1 MQLFQGAQQLPLG
14 FFLAPHRPHVR
25 RPALPPILPD
35 DLIPLAPSFAGH
47 AVRSEQTPALR
58 DRVPAASAAVAAA
71 AVAATPFAATP
82 VAVAA
87 TPVAAAVAA
96 ADTAAPL
103 AAAAGT
109 TAPLAAAAATHAAA
123 AIAQRAT
130 AVAAASDVWDVP

>member
-25 RPALPPILPD
+25 RPALPPILPA

-103 AAAAGT
+103 AAAA
-109 TAPLAAAAATHAAA
+109 ATHAAA

>member
-71 AVAATPFAATP
+71 AVAATP
-82 VAVAA
+82 
-87 TPVAAAVAA
+87 VAAAVAV
-96 ADTAAPL
+96 ADTA
-103 AAAAGT
+103 
-109 TAPLAAAAATHAAA
+109 APLAAAAATHAAA